1 MAVVQPPR
9 TRPRAGRRQR
19 AALLAVL
26 LLAAAVLTGCD
37 DGPQHEEPVEAGCLS
52 SGVAM
57 SLAIGARANSP
68 TPALPALVE
77 DLARSAARKHKG
89 VSVVQ
94 IDGRVDV
101 DLEPQVFNSKAQNPN
116 KYGKDLDRWLDGLR
130 QWVATMRAD
139 EPEAD
144 VLKALDVAGAQ
155 VGPGDTVV
163 LVDSGLQTTAPLD
176 FRTRGMLDADPT
188 DVVEFLR
195 RADALPDL
203 ADRRVLLV
211 GLGNTAPPQAE
222 LGVAQK
228 RHVVEIWTAIAR
240 AGGASCVELREAA
253 NGKHSD
259 VDSPTVSVV
268 PVTESPT
275 FTPCGVTVLPDDG
288 EVGFV
293 PDSATFRDPARARAA
308 LAKLAALLE
317 RGRSTV
323 ELIGTTSSAGTESGR
338 LTLSRDRARAVET
351 VLRSLGVPPER
362 MSSRGVGANWPDRR
376 PDRGPDGELL
386 PGPAAQNRTVV
397 VRISCG

>member
-1 MAVVQPPR
+1 MAVAQPTR
-9 TRPRAGRRQR
+9 TRLRAVRRHR
-19 AALLAVL
+19 AALMAGL
-26 LLAAAVLTGCD
+26 LLATAVLTGCED
-37 DGPQHEEPVEAGCLS
+37 PPEDKPVAVGCLP

-68 TPALPALVE
+68 TPALPDPVVE
-77 DLARSAARKHKG
+77 LARSAALKHKG

-94 IDGRVDV
+94 VDGRVDV
-101 DLEPQVFNSKAQNPN
+101 DLEPQVFDSKAQNPN
-116 KYGKDLDRWLDGLR
+116 KYEKDLNRWLDGLR

-195 RADALPDL
+195 RTDALPDL
-203 ADRRVLLV
+203 TGRHVLLV
-211 GLGNTAPPQAE
+211 GLGDTAPPQAE
-222 LGVAQK
+222 LGVAQR
-228 RHVVEIWTAIAR
+228 RHVVDIWTAIAR
-240 AGGASCVELREAA
+240 AGGASCVDLRQST
-253 NGKHSD
+253 NGDRSGI
-259 VDSPTVSVV
+259 DSPPVSVV
-268 PVTESPT
+268 PVAASPV
-275 FTPCGVTVLPDDG
+275 FNPCGVTVLPDDG

-293 PDSATFRDPARARAA
+293 PDSATFRDPTGARAT

-317 RGRSTV
+317 RGTSTV

-338 LTLSRDRARAVET
+338 LTLSRNRARAVET
-351 VLRSLGVPPER
+351 VLRELGVPQER
-362 MSSRGVGANWPDRR
+362 ISSRGVGDNWPDRR
-376 PDRGPDGELL
+376 PDRGPRGELL

-397 VRISCG
+397 VQISCG